1 MTLPEWLYLLLITTG
16 ATVIGVL
23 WLMRRQW
30 QGFVS
35 VQQVLWQVNEAQGRD
50 LLAFLACLPEHLA
63 RVGVEG
69 VSYRLEWFGHVHEDH
84 MGSTHGSP
92 IERTWMLEDARLQL
106 VLHVAQYRGERAMFM
121 ETLAN
126 QVAAMAYLDMIL
138 QLVRMQSVAQG
149 VSRYQMF
156 LAHDLKNLA
165 QMVALFHR
173 QIQQTQP
180 QQAAQS
186 LSSWQQ
192 IAPMMAERAE
202 LLAQKLVS
210 AARLSEG
217 GGMGESE
224 QVPVSGRQVVARLQR
239 WAQVHGLSLQVSGL
253 DDALMPMC
261 LALDWSAFDD
271 AAFQLMRNFQQYTD
285 AKKSVHLAWRARAE
299 GDWWLD
305 FCHED
310 MVSAGQV
317 ARMRQPL
324 WTSSAQGMGLGLWQM
339 AQALGRLGGESRFD
353 HLPDGRLRFSWRLR
367 ACQSE

>member
-30 QGFVS
+30 QRFVL
-35 VQQVLWQVNEAQGRD
+35 VQQTLWQVNEAQGRD

-69 VSYRLEWFGHVHEDH
+69 VSYRLAWFGHVHEDH
-84 MGSTHGSP
+84 MGSNHGSP
-92 IERTWMLEDARLQL
+92 IERTWMLEDARLKL

-126 QVAAMAYLDMIL
+126 QVAAMAYLDMTL
-138 QLVRMQSVAQG
+138 QLVRLQSVVQG

-210 AARLSEG
+210 AAHLSEG
-217 GGMGESE
+217 ASSDLVE
-224 QVPVSGRQVVARLQR
+224 VSGQQVVARLQR
-239 WAQVHGLSLQVSGL
+239 WAQVHGLSLQVGVQEG
-253 DDALMPMC
+253 AAMPQC

-285 AKKSVHLAWRARAE
+285 AHKPVCLAWRAE
-299 GDWWLD
+299 SDDDWWLD

-310 MVSAGQV
+310 VVLAEQV

-353 HLPDGRLRFSWRLR
+353 HLVDGRLRFSWRLR
-367 ACQSE
+367 ACQGE